1 VEQLADDSDALLAG
15 LTQEQRDAVTTTA
28 SPLCII
34 AGAGSGKTRVLTHRI
49 AWQAASG
56 MIDPRR
62 VLAVT
67 FTRKAAFELRRR
79 TRRIGIRDD
88 IAAGTFHSAALGI
101 LRSHWEANGRR
112 SPELLTSRRAFLAR
126 HNSRLDRS
134 TVGDLD
140 TEIGWARARL
150 VTPERYPEVA
160 AAAGRRPTRGRE
172 FVAER
177 YAGYEAAKRKRK
189 LLDFD
194 DLLALCHTTMTRD
207 PKFAAAQRWRYRH
220 LFVDEFQDV
229 NPLQFALLQSWLDE
243 SSTLTVV
250 GDPDQA
256 IYGWNG
262 ADPDFIREIDRHLPG
277 SSIVHLRTNFR
288 STPEILAAAGRV
300 LGRDPQPAAKPSGSP
315 PSVTV
320 LEGTEEAV
328 AIARAVR
335 SRHRPGAP
343 WGRQAVLAR
352 TNAQLLPI
360 AQALDRVGIPTRTRG
375 DAALSRRPEITD
387 LVEGWNQHALLSA
400 VIADEKVESGFTNSD
415 ERGLMI
421 EAFLELADD
430 HVALDPSATV
440 ADFMTGLRADDQAYR
455 GGDSVDLATFHSAKG
470 LEWPVVHIIGMEE
483 GYVPI
488 GYARSRAAKAE
499 EMRLLH
505 VAATRAESELHL
517 YWCRR
522 RPRGDSLD
530 ERRPSPWLEAFATL
544 GDGEPVPPPDIDT
557 IRARLEPDPADAGI
571 APVTASLRL
580 ATDLESASDDIVR
593 ERLLTWRTGL
603 ARASRVDPNAIV
615 SDAVVELLV
624 EHRPGSV
631 DRLAE
636 PHLLGPGR
644 ARRWGATVIEL
655 LSQ

>member
-1 VEQLADDSDALLAG
+1 V
-15 LTQEQRDAVTTTA
+15 V
-28 SPLCII
+28 
-34 AGAGSGKTRVLTHRI
+34 THRI
-49 AWQAASG
+49 AWQAATG

-67 FTRKAAFELRRR
+67 FTRKAAYELRRR

-112 SPELLTSRRAFLAR
+112 APELLTSRRAFLAR

-134 TVGDLD
+134 TIGDLD

-150 VTPERYPEVA
+150 ITPESYPDA
-160 AAAGRRPTRGRE
+160 AHEAGRRPSRGRT

-207 PKFAAAQRWRYRH
+207 PKFAAAQKWRRRH

-262 ADPDFIREIDRHLPG
+262 ADPDFIREIDRYLPG
-277 SSIVHLRTNFR
+277 SAIVHLRTNFR
-288 STPEILAAAGRV
+288 STPEILASAGRV
-300 LGRDPQPAAKPSGSP
+300 LGRPPQPAAKPSGDQP
-315 PSVTV
+315 TVTV
-320 LEGTEEAV
+320 LEGTEEPI

-352 TNAQLLPI
+352 TNSQLLAI
-360 AQALDRVGIPTRTRG
+360 DQALGRAGIPTRTRG

-387 LVEGWNQHALLSA
+387 LVEGWNQKAPLAA
-400 VIADEKVESGFTNSD
+400 VLADEKVEARIDGRNGCGG
-415 ERGLMI
+415 ERNMMI

-440 ADFMTGLRADDQAYR
+440 ADFMAGLRSDDQSFR

-488 GYARSRAAKAE
+488 AFARTKAAIEE

-530 ERRPSPWLEAFATL
+530 ERRPSPWLDAFI
-544 GDGEPVPPPDIDT
+544 VPDNGGFVESPDLDS
-557 IRARLEPDPADAGI
+557 IRARLEIDHAGDGI
-571 APVTASLRL
+571 APDTAPLRL
-580 ATDLESASDDIVR
+580 LADPESASASASDDIVR
-593 ERLLTWRTGL
+593 ERLLTWRAGL
-603 ARASRVDPNAIV
+603 ARESRVDPGAIV
-615 SDAVVELLV
+615 SDVVVELLV
-624 EHRPGSV
+624 ELRPGSV
-631 DRLAE
+631 DHLAE

-655 LSQ
+655 ISQ